1 MSSEDDLDGRMGDE
15 QGIDVGKVGKV
26 DGRIKGR
33 QVGLE
38 RINVASY
45 SSAHQHHPL
54 VSSRPSHPGLLEPN
68 KSKPLRHRGLRVRTL
83 AMDTWERDLPRIPS
97 TAIKSIQASMMWLIL
112 MVDGWASYECPVSD
126 VQLVVMSRRSMN
138 RSLMVAEEAVLNR

>member
-45 SSAHQHHPL
+45 SSAHQHP
-54 VSSRPSHPGLLEPN
+54 SSCL
-68 KSKPLRHRGLRVRTL
+68 
-83 AMDTWERDLPRIPS
+83 IS
-97 TAIKSIQASMMWLIL
+97 TIQSWTFGTKQIKTS
-112 MVDGWASYECPVSD
+112 
-126 VQLVVMSRRSMN
+126 
-138 RSLMVAEEAVLNR
+138 EA